1 MRGAELR
8 LSYRMAQTQPIP
20 ACDEFQRLGLL
31 VGETGLERLR
41 RARILVFGVGGV
53 GSHAVEALARAAVGH
68 LTLVDFDRV
77 VPSNINRQV
86 EATHSTLGQAKA
98 EALAARVRD
107 ISPACDVR
115 AVMARLTPAN
125 VDEFL
130 EPAPDWVL
138 DAIDDTEAKLALLA
152 ACVRRGLPVVSGMG
166 AANKLLPGCIRTE
179 DISRSRQCP
188 LAKVVR
194 KRLRRMGIERGVTVV
209 YSEELPVR
217 LADGGFQA
225 PEPETEGAKRPQGT
239 ISYMPALIGL
249 HCAAAILRSLL
260 AEIPF
265 RRRGETPRTPTSSP
279 PPPLP

>member
-1 MRGAELR
+1 MGG
-8 LSYRMAQTQPIP
+8 
-20 ACDEFQRLGLL
+20 EFQRLGLL
-31 VGETGLERLR
+31 VGDRGLERLR
-41 RARILVFGVGGV
+41 RARILVFGLGGV

-77 VPSNINRQV
+77 AASNINRQI

-107 ISPACDVR
+107 ISPACEVHPI
-115 AVMARLTPAN
+115 VARLTPEN
-125 VDEFL
+125 VDGFL
-130 EPAPDWVL
+130 ETGPDWVL

-166 AANKLLPGCIRTE
+166 AANKLLPGSIRTE

-188 LAKVVR
+188 LAKVIR

-217 LADGGFQA
+217 LADGGFHA
-225 PEPETEGAKRPQGT
+225 PEPETTGAKRPQGT
-239 ISYMPALIGL
+239 ISYLPALVGL
-249 HCAAAILRSLL
+249 HCAAAILRNLL
-260 AEIPF
+260 AEVPF
-265 RRRGETPRTPTSSP
+265 QRRGETPPTSCPPRESP
-279 PPPLP
+279 RP